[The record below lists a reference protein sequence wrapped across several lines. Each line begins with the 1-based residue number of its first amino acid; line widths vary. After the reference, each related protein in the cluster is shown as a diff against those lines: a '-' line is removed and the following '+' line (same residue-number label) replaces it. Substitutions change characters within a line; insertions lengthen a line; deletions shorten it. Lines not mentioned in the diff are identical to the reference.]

1 MSAEYWRSLGE
12 LEDSPES
19 RAFRER
25 EFPEGASEPPDA
37 VSRRTLLQLLGAS
50 VSMAG
55 LAACR
60 RPEEHIVPYVEAPEQ
75 IVPGVPRHYAT
86 TLPSGTSAYGL
97 VVESHEGRPTKLEG
111 NELHPA
117 SLGSSS
123 ARVQASVL
131 DLYDPDRSQ
140 SVLKRGAPS
149 MWTDFVAA
157 WKERAK
163 AHAANAGEGLAVL
176 ATPSASP
183 TLSRLAAAFQKAYP
197 RARFV
202 TWAPVSDANAL
213 AGIARAAGRPLLPV
227 YRLEKAKAILAID
240 ADILHAD
247 PEMIRH
253 TRAFAAGRRVQG
265 PGDAMNRLWAVEA
278 VFSITGANADHRLR
292 LPARRIP
299 VFVGA
304 LAAEL
309 RRHGL
314 TIDAPEAAE
323 VKVVG
328 AIRALSP
335 GDVGMD
341 DPHPATVVSLVD
353 GAWLRALAQDLLA
366 NRGASLIVAGPRQP
380 AAVHAAVVAL
390 NAALGNVGT
399 TVDYREPVDAL
410 LPATDAF
417 AFLVAALRDGE
428 VKTLVVLGGNPAY
441 DAPADFE
448 FAAAA
453 AKAEELIH
461 LGTHVDETAALAS
474 WHVPSAHFLE
484 SWGDAR
490 ASCGTLSVV
499 QPLILP
505 LYGAKSAVEV
515 LGLLAS
521 GEDRPGH
528 EFVQETWRVLLG
540 AAGFEKRWNRVL
552 HDGVLPQSALPGVR
566 VEPKP
571 GTFRELAA
579 AAPAQGAGEL
589 ELVFQAC
596 SKLHDG
602 ASANNAWLQELPD
615 AITKVTWDNPLLVSP
630 ATAAARGL
638 KDEDVVRLEV
648 AGRSLELPILR
659 VPGMADGTLALSL
672 GYGRKKAG
680 RVGTGI
686 GFDAFAVRTTAGLD
700 LATDVKLTPTGQS
713 HPLAET
719 QEHGSMEG
727 RSIIRE
733 ATLERY
739 KQEPGFATDHTPLFS
754 LWPEKEY
761 KKRPQWGMVIDLN
774 ACTGCNACAVAC
786 QSENNVPVVGK
797 DQVRRGREMAW
808 LRIDRYFTGAP
819 EDPGAAF
826 QPVPCMQCENAP
838 CEQVC
843 PVAATVHDDEGLNA
857 MVYNRCIGTRY
868 CSNNCPYKVR
878 RFNFFNYTKDTP
890 HVLKL
895 VNNPDVTVRA
905 RGVMEKCTYCVQ
917 RLSAAKIDAR
927 LSGREMK
934 DGDAKTACQQA
945 CPAEAIQFG
954 DLLDLE
960 SRVAKAR
967 ATDRTYALLAELN
980 SRPRTTYQARLRNP
994 HPSLAAAPPPAKDQS
1009 HG

>member
-1 MSAEYWRSLGE
+1 VSAEYWRSLGE
-12 LEDSPES
+12 LEGSPES

-25 EFPEGASEPPDA
+25 EFPEGASEAPDA
-37 VSRRTLLQLLGAS
+37 VSRRTLLQLLGAT
-50 VSMAG
+50 VGAAG

-75 IVPGVPRHYAT
+75 VVPGVPRYYAT
-86 TLPSGTSAYGL
+86 TMPNGTSAYGL

-140 SVLKRGAPS
+140 LVLRKGAPS
-149 MWTDFVAA
+149 TWADFVAA

-163 AHAANAGEGLAVL
+163 VHADGGEGLAVL
-176 ATPSASP
+176 ASPAASP
-183 TLSRLAAAFQKAYP
+183 TLARLAAAFQKAYP

-202 TWAPVSDANAL
+202 TWAPASDANAL
-213 AGIARAAGRPLLPV
+213 AGVARAAGRPLLPV
-227 YRLEKAKAILAID
+227 YRFEKAKAILAID

-247 PEMIRH
+247 PEMVRH
-253 TRAFAAGRRVQG
+253 TRAFAAGRRVQA
-265 PGDAMNRLWAVEA
+265 PGDTMNRLWAVEA
-278 VFSITGANADHRLR
+278 VLSITGANADHRLR

-299 VFVGA
+299 AFVAA

-309 RRHGL
+309 RGHGL
-314 TIDAPEAAE
+314 AIDAPAAPE
-323 VKVVG
+323 VKG
-328 AIRALSP
+328 
-335 GDVGMD
+335 
-341 DPHPATVVSLVD
+341 VD
-353 GAWLRALAQDLLA
+353 AAWLRALAEDLLA

-380 AAVHAAVVAL
+380 EAVHAAVAAL
-390 NAALGNVGT
+390 NAALGNVSA
-399 TVDYREPVDAL
+399 TVDYREPADAL
-410 LPATDAF
+410 LPSPAAF
-417 AFLVAALRDGE
+417 VDLTAALRDGQ

-441 DAPADFE
+441 DAPADLE

-453 AKAEELIH
+453 AKAEELVH
-461 LGTHVDETAALAS
+461 FGSHVDETAALAS

-528 EFVQETWRVLLG
+528 DLVQATWRVFLG
-540 AAGFEKRWNRVL
+540 ESDFEKRWNRVL
-552 HDGVLPQSALPGVR
+552 HDGVLPQSTLQGVKL
-566 VEPKP
+566 EPKP
-571 GTFRELAA
+571 GTFAELAA
-579 AAPAQGAGEL
+579 AAQAQGSGEL

-596 SKLHDG
+596 PKLHDG

-630 ATAAARGL
+630 ATAAALQL
-638 KDEDVVRLEV
+638 KDEDVVKLEV
-648 AGRSLELPILR
+648 AGRGLELPILR
-659 VPGMADGTLALSL
+659 VPGLADGTLVLSL
-672 GYGRKKAG
+672 GYGRKQAG

-686 GFDAFAVRTTAGLD
+686 GFDAYALRTSAGLD
-700 LATDVKLTPTGQS
+700 LATDVKLTPAGRTY
-713 HPLAET
+713 PLAQT

-727 RSIIRE
+727 RSLIRE
-733 ATLERY
+733 ATLDRY
-739 KQEPGFATDHTPLFS
+739 KQEPTFANDKTPLFS
-754 LWPEKEY
+754 LWTEHEY
-761 KKRPQWGMVIDLN
+761 KTKPQWGMVIDLN
-774 ACTGCNACAVAC
+774 ACTGCNACSVAC

-819 EDPGAAF
+819 EQPSAAF

-843 PVAATVHDDEGLNA
+843 PVAATVHDAEGLNA

-890 HVLKL
+890 RVLKL

-927 LSGREMK
+927 LGGRELK

-945 CPAEAIQFG
+945 CPAEAIRFG

-960 SRVAKAR
+960 SQVAKAR
-967 ATDRTYALLAELN
+967 SSDRTYALLAELN
-980 SRPRTTYQARLRNP
+980 TRPRTTYQARLRNP
-994 HPSLAAAPPPAKDQS
+994 HPSLAKAEPAGEAKEQG
-1009 HG
+1009 HA

>member
-1 MSAEYWRSLGE
+1 VSAEHWRSLGE

-25 EFPEGASEPPDA
+25 EFPEGASEAPDT

-50 VSMAG
+50 AGAVS

-75 IVPGVPRHYAT
+75 IVPGIPRYYAT
-86 TLPSGTSAYGL
+86 TMPNGTSAYGL

-140 SVLKRGAPS
+140 AVLKRGERS
-149 MWTDFVAA
+149 SWTDFVAA
-157 WKERAK
+157 WKARAQ
-163 AHAANAGEGLAVL
+163 AHSADAGAGLAVL
-176 ATPSASP
+176 ASPSASP
-183 TLSRLAAAFQKAYP
+183 TLYRLAAAFQKTYP

-202 TWAPVSDANAL
+202 TWAPVSDANAAL
-213 AGIARAAGRPLLPV
+213 GVEQAVGRPLLPV
-227 YRLEKAKAILAID
+227 YRLDKAKAILAVD

-253 TRAFAAGRRVQG
+253 TRGFAAGRRLQA

-278 VFSITGANADHRLR
+278 VLSITGANADHRLR
-292 LPARRIP
+292 LGAQRIP
-299 VFVGA
+299 AFLAA

-309 RRHGL
+309 RGQGL
-314 TIDAPEAAE
+314 AIDAPAAPEVKGVEAAW
-323 VKVVG
+323 V
-328 AIRALSP
+328 
-335 GDVGMD
+335 
-341 DPHPATVVSLVD
+341 
-353 GAWLRALAQDLLA
+353 RALAQDLLA
-366 NRGASLIVAGPRQP
+366 HRGTSLVVAGPRQP

-390 NAALGNVGT
+390 NAALGNVSA
-399 TVDYREPVDAL
+399 TVDYHEPVDAL
-410 LPATDAF
+410 LPSTAAF
-417 AFLVAALRDGE
+417 AELTKALREGQ

-441 DAPADFE
+441 DAPADLD

-453 AKAEELIH
+453 KKAEELVH
-461 LGTHVDETAALAS
+461 FGSHVDETAALAS

-505 LYGAKSAVEV
+505 LYGAKTAVEV

-521 GEDRPGH
+521 GEDRSGH
-528 EFVQETWRVLLG
+528 DLVQSTWRPILG
-540 AAGFEKRWNRVL
+540 ESDFDKRWNRVL
-552 HDGVLPQSALPGVR
+552 HDGVLPESALPGV
-566 VEPKP
+566 KLDLKA
-571 GTFRELAA
+571 GNFTALAA
-579 AAPAQGAGEL
+579 AAQAPGAGAL
-589 ELVFQAC
+589 EVVFQAC
-596 SKLHDG
+596 PKLEGG

-630 ATAAARGL
+630 ATAGRLGL
-638 KDEDVVRLEV
+638 KDEDVVKLEV
-648 AGRSLELPILR
+648 AGRSLELPVLR
-659 VPGMADGTLALSL
+659 VPGLADGTLGLSL
-672 GYGRKKAG
+672 GYGRKQAG
-680 RVGTGI
+680 RVGTGV
-686 GFDAFAVRTTAGLD
+686 GFDGYSLRTTAGLD
-700 LATDVKLTPTGQS
+700 LATDVELTPAGRS
-713 HPLAET
+713 YPLAHT
-719 QEHGSMEG
+719 QEHGTMEG
-727 RSIIRE
+727 RALIKE
-733 ATLERY
+733 ATLDHY
-739 KQEPGFATDHTPLFS
+739 KQDPQFATDKTPLFS
-754 LWPEKEY
+754 LWTEHEY
-761 KKRPQWGMVIDLN
+761 KSKPQWGMVIDLN
-774 ACTGCNACAVAC
+774 ACTGCNACSVAC

-808 LRIDRYFTGAP
+808 LRIDRYFTGPP
-819 EDPGAAF
+819 EEPAAAF

-843 PVAATVHDDEGLNA
+843 PVAATVHDEDGLNA

-890 HVLKL
+890 RVLKL

-927 LSGREMK
+927 LGGRELA

-945 CPAEAIQFG
+945 CPAEAIRFG

-960 SRVAKAR
+960 SQVAKAR
-967 ATDRTYALLAELN
+967 SSDRTYALLAELN
-980 SRPRTTYQARLRNP
+980 TRPRTTYQARIKNP
-994 HPSLAAAPPPAKDQS
+994 HPSLAATPPPAKDQS

>member
-1 MSAEYWRSLGE
+1 MSPAYWRSLGE
-12 LEDSPES
+12 LEDTPES
-19 RAFRER
+19 RAFRDR

-37 VSRRTLLQLLGAS
+37 VSRRSLLQLLGAS
-50 VSMAG
+50 VGAAG

-75 IVPGVPRHYAT
+75 IVPGVPRYYAT
-86 TLPSGTSAYGL
+86 TMPSGTSAYGL

-140 SVLKRGAPS
+140 AVLKRGERS
-149 MWTDFVAA
+149 SWTDFVAG

-163 AHAANAGEGLAVL
+163 THAVDGGEGLAVL
-176 ATPSASP
+176 IAPSSSP
-183 TLSRLAAAFQKAYP
+183 TLARLSAAFQKAYP

-213 AGIARAAGRPLLPV
+213 AGIARAAERPLLPV
-227 YRLEKAKAILAID
+227 LRLEKAKTILAID
-240 ADILHAD
+240 ADILHTD
-247 PEMIRH
+247 PEMVRH
-253 TRAFAAGRRVQG
+253 TRAFAAGRRVQA
-265 PGDAMNRLWAVEA
+265 PGDAMSRLWAVEA
-278 VFSITGANADHRLR
+278 LLSITGANADHRLR

-299 VFVGA
+299 AFVSA
-304 LAAEL
+304 LAAAL
-309 RRHGL
+309 RNHGL
-314 TIDAPEAAE
+314 AIDAPAAPE
-323 VKVVG
+323 
-328 AIRALSP
+328 LP
-335 GDVGMD
+335 G
-341 DPHPATVVSLVD
+341 VD
-353 GAWLRALAQDLLA
+353 AAWLRALAEDLLA

-380 AAVHAAVVAL
+380 AVVHAAVVAL
-390 NAALGNVGT
+390 NAALGNVSA

-410 LPATDAF
+410 LPAPAAF
-417 AFLVAALRDGE
+417 ADLVSALGAGQ

-441 DAPADFE
+441 DAPADLE
-448 FAAAA
+448 FRAAA
-453 AKAEELIH
+453 AKAEELVH
-461 LGTHVDETAALAS
+461 FGSHVDETAALAS
-474 WHVPSAHFLE
+474 WHVPSTHFLE
-484 SWGDAR
+484 AWGDAR

-528 EFVQETWRVLLG
+528 ELVQETWRVLLG
-540 AAGFEKRWNRVL
+540 APDFEKRWNRVL

-566 VEPKP
+566 LEPKP
-571 GTFRELAA
+571 ETLAELAA
-579 AAPAQGAGEL
+579 AAQAQGSGEL
-589 ELVFQAC
+589 EVVFQAC
-596 SKLHDG
+596 PKLEAG

-630 ATAAARGL
+630 ATAAGLGL
-638 KDEDVVRLEV
+638 KDEDVVKLEV
-648 AGRSLELPILR
+648 AGRAMELPILR
-659 VPGMADGTLALSL
+659 VPGIADGTLVLSL
-672 GYGRKKAG
+672 GYGRKQAG
-680 RVGTGI
+680 RVGNGV
-686 GFDAFAVRTTAGLD
+686 GFDAFPLRTTPGLD
-700 LATDVKLTPTGQS
+700 LATDVKLTPAGRT
-713 HPLAET
+713 HPLAQT
-719 QEHGSMEG
+719 QEHGTMEG

-739 KQEPGFATDHTPLFS
+739 RQDPKFATDETPLFS
-754 LWPEKEY
+754 LWAEHEY
-761 KKRPQWGMVIDLN
+761 KSKPQWGMVIDLN
-774 ACTGCNACAVAC
+774 ACTGCNACSVAC

-808 LRIDRYFTGAP
+808 LRVDRYFSGPPEAP
-819 EDPGAAF
+819 SAAF

-843 PVAATVHDDEGLNA
+843 PVAATVHDADGLNA

-890 HVLKL
+890 RVLKL
-895 VNNPDVTVRA
+895 ANNPDVTVRA

-927 LSGREMK
+927 LGGRELK

-945 CPAEAIQFG
+945 CPAEAIRFG

-960 SRVAKAR
+960 SQVAKAR
-967 ATDRTYALLAELN
+967 FSDRTYALLAELN
-980 SRPRTTYQARLRNP
+980 TRPRTTYQARLRNP
-994 HPSLAAAPPPAKDQS
+994 HPSLAATPPSAKDPS
-1009 HG
+1009 HA

>member
-1 MSAEYWRSLGE
+1 M
-12 LEDSPES
+12 
-19 RAFRER
+19 
-25 EFPEGASEPPDA
+25 
-37 VSRRTLLQLLGAS
+37 
-50 VSMAG
+50 
-55 LAACR
+55 
-60 RPEEHIVPYVEAPEQ
+60 
-75 IVPGVPRHYAT
+75 
-86 TLPSGTSAYGL
+86 
-97 VVESHEGRPTKLEG
+97 
-111 NELHPA
+111 
-117 SLGSSS
+117 
-123 ARVQASVL
+123 
-131 DLYDPDRSQ
+131 
-140 SVLKRGAPS
+140 
-149 MWTDFVAA
+149 
-157 WKERAK
+157 
-163 AHAANAGEGLAVL
+163 
-176 ATPSASP
+176 
-183 TLSRLAAAFQKAYP
+183 
-197 RARFV
+197 

-213 AGIARAAGRPLLPV
+213 AGVARAAGRPLLPV

-247 PEMIRH
+247 PEMVRH
-253 TRAFAAGRRVQG
+253 TRAFAAGRRVQA
-265 PGDAMNRLWAVEA
+265 PGDTMNRLWAVEA
-278 VFSITGANADHRLR
+278 VLSITGANADHRLR

-299 VFVGA
+299 AFVAA

-309 RRHGL
+309 RSHGL
-314 TIDAPEAAE
+314 AIDAPAAPE
-323 VKVVG
+323 VKG
-328 AIRALSP
+328 
-335 GDVGMD
+335 
-341 DPHPATVVSLVD
+341 VD
-353 GAWLRALAQDLLA
+353 AAWLRALAQDLLA

-390 NAALGNVGT
+390 NAALGNVSA
-399 TVDYREPVDAL
+399 TVDYREPTDAL
-410 LPATDAF
+410 LPSP
-417 AFLVAALRDGE
+417 AALADLTAALGAGQ

-441 DAPADFE
+441 DAPADLE

-453 AKAEELIH
+453 AKAEELVH
-461 LGTHVDETAALAS
+461 FGSHVDETAALAS

-521 GEDRPGH
+521 GEDKPGH
-528 EFVQETWRVLLG
+528 DLVQATWRGLPRRGRLREALEPR
-540 AAGFEKRWNRVL
+540 AARRCPAAERAARASSSSRSRARF
-552 HDGVLPQSALPGVR
+552 A
-566 VEPKP
+566 
-571 GTFRELAA
+571 ELAA
-579 AAPAQGAGEL
+579 AAQAQGSGEL

-596 SKLHDG
+596 PKLEGG

-630 ATAAARGL
+630 ATAAALHL
-638 KDEDVVRLEV
+638 KDEDVVKLEV

-659 VPGMADGTLALSL
+659 VPGLADGTLVLSL
-672 GYGRKKAG
+672 GYGRKQAG
-680 RVGTGI
+680 RVGNGV
-686 GFDAFAVRTTAGLD
+686 GFDGYSLRTSAGLD
-700 LATDVKLTPTGQS
+700 LATDVKLTPAGRS
-713 HPLAET
+713 YPLAQT

-727 RSIIRE
+727 RSLIRE
-733 ATLERY
+733 ATLEGYRQDP
-739 KQEPGFATDHTPLFS
+739 KFANDETPLFS
-754 LWPEKEY
+754 LWTEHEY
-761 KKRPQWGMVIDLN
+761 KTKPQWGMVIDLN
-774 ACTGCNACAVAC
+774 ACTGCNACSVAC

-819 EDPGAAF
+819 EEPSAAF

-843 PVAATVHDDEGLNA
+843 PVAATVHDADGLNA

-890 HVLKL
+890 RVLKL

-927 LSGREMK
+927 LGGRELK

-945 CPAEAIQFG
+945 CPAEAIRFG

-960 SRVAKAR
+960 SQVAKAR
-967 ATDRTYALLAELN
+967 ASDRTYALLAELN
-980 SRPRTTYQARLRNP
+980 TRPRTTYQARLRNP
-994 HPSLAAAPPPAKDQS
+994 HPSLAATPPSAKDPS
-1009 HG
+1009 HA

>member
-1 MSAEYWRSLGE
+1 MNAEYWRSLGE

-25 EFPEGASEPPDA
+25 EFPEGASEAPDA
-37 VSRRTLLQLLGAS
+37 VSRRTLLQLLGAT
-50 VSMAG
+50 VGAAG
-55 LAACR
+55 LGAACR

-75 IVPGVPRHYAT
+75 IVPGVPRYYAT
-86 TLPSGTSAYGL
+86 TMPNGTSAYGL

-123 ARVQASVL
+123 ARVQAAVL

-140 SVLKRGAPS
+140 TVLKRGERSSWA
-149 MWTDFVAA
+149 DFVAA
-157 WKERAK
+157 WSERVK
-163 AHAANAGEGLAVL
+163 AHSDGEGLAVL
-176 ATPSASP
+176 TAPAASP
-183 TLSRLAAAFQKAYP
+183 TLARLAAAFQKSYP
-197 RARFV
+197 RARVV
-202 TWAPVSDANAL
+202 TWAPVSDANVL
-213 AGIARAAGRPLLPV
+213 AGVTRAAGRPLLPV

-240 ADILHAD
+240 ADILHSD
-247 PEMIRH
+247 PETVRY
-253 TRAFAAGRRVQG
+253 TRAFAAARRVQA
-265 PGDAMNRLWAVEA
+265 PGDTMNRLWAVEA
-278 VFSITGANADHRLR
+278 VLSITGANADHRLR

-299 VFVGA
+299 AFVAA

-309 RRHGL
+309 RRQGL
-314 TIDAPEAAE
+314 AIDAPAAAE

-328 AIRALSP
+328 A
-335 GDVGMD
+335 VGMD
-341 DPHPATVVSLVD
+341 DPHPATLSFSLD
-353 GAWLRALAQDLLA
+353 GAWLRALAEDLLA
-366 NRGASLIVAGPRQP
+366 NRGASLIVAGSRQP

-390 NAALGNVGT
+390 NAALGNVSA

-410 LPATDAF
+410 LPSPAAF
-417 AFLVAALRDGE
+417 ADLVKALGDGQ
-428 VKTLVVLGGNPAY
+428 VKTLVVLGGNPVY
-441 DAPADFE
+441 DAPADLE

-453 AKAEELIH
+453 AKAEELVH
-461 LGTHVDETAALAS
+461 FGSHVDETAALAS

-499 QPLILP
+499 QPLIMP

-521 GEDRPGH
+521 GEDKPGH
-528 EFVQETWRVLLG
+528 DHVQATWHGILG
-540 AAGFEKRWNRVL
+540 EPDFEKRWNRVL
-552 HDGVLPQSALPGVR
+552 HDGVLPQSALPGLR
-566 VEPKP
+566 FEPKP
-571 GTFRELAA
+571 GTFAELAA
-579 AAPAQGAGEL
+579 AVQAHGSSEL

-596 SKLHDG
+596 PKLHDG

-630 ATAAARGL
+630 ATATALHL

-659 VPGMADGTLALSL
+659 VPGLADGTLVLSL
-672 GYGRKKAG
+672 GYGRQQAG
-680 RVGTGI
+680 RVGTGV
-686 GFDAFAVRTTAGLD
+686 GFDGYSLRTSASLD
-700 LATDVKLTPTGQS
+700 LATDVKLTPAGRS
-713 HPLAET
+713 YPLAQT

-727 RSIIRE
+727 RSLIRE
-733 ATLERY
+733 ATLAGYRQDP
-739 KQEPGFATDHTPLFS
+739 KFATADETPLFS
-754 LWPEKEY
+754 LWTEHEY
-761 KKRPQWGMVIDLN
+761 KSRPQWGMVIDLN
-774 ACTGCNACAVAC
+774 ACTGCNACSIAC

-819 EDPGAAF
+819 EEPSAAF

-843 PVAATVHDDEGLNA
+843 PVAATVHDEDGLNA

-890 HVLKL
+890 RVLKL
-895 VNNPDVTVRA
+895 VNNPDVTVRS

-917 RLSAAKIDAR
+917 RLSSAKIDAR
-927 LSGREMK
+927 LGGRELK

-945 CPAEAIQFG
+945 CPAEAIRFG

-960 SRVAKAR
+960 SLVAKAR
-967 ATDRTYALLAELN
+967 SSDRTYALLAELN
-980 SRPRTTYQARLRNP
+980 TRPRTTYQARLRNP
-994 HPSLAAAPPPAKDQS
+994 HPSLAAALPPAKDQS

>member
-1 MSAEYWRSLGE
+1 MSAAYWRSLGE
-12 LEDSPES
+12 LEDAT

-50 VSMAG
+50 DGAAG

-75 IVPGVPRHYAT
+75 VVPGIPRYYAT

-123 ARVQASVL
+123 ARVQASVF

-140 SVLKRGAPS
+140 LVLRKGVPS
-149 MWTDFVAA
+149 TWADFVAA

-163 AHAANAGEGLAVL
+163 SHADGGQGLAVL
-176 ATPSASP
+176 TSPWASP

-213 AGIARAAGRPLLPV
+213 AGIARAARRPLLPV

-240 ADILHAD
+240 ADLLHAD

-253 TRAFAAGRRVQG
+253 TRGFAAGRRVQG
-265 PGDAMNRLWAVEA
+265 AGDSMNRLWAVEA
-278 VFSITGANADHRLR
+278 VLSITGANADHRLR

-299 VFVGA
+299 AFVAA

-309 RRHGL
+309 RGQGL
-314 TIDAPEAAE
+314 AIDAPAAPQ
-323 VKVVG
+323 VNG
-328 AIRALSP
+328 
-335 GDVGMD
+335 
-341 DPHPATVVSLVD
+341 VD
-353 GAWLRALAQDLLA
+353 AAWLRALAEDLLA

-390 NAALGNVGT
+390 NAALGNVSS

-410 LPATDAF
+410 LPAPAAF
-417 AFLVAALRDGE
+417 ADLVRALGAGQL
-428 VKTLVVLGGNPAY
+428 KTLVVLGGNPAY
-441 DAPADFE
+441 DAPADLE
-448 FAAAA
+448 FAALA
-453 AKAEELIH
+453 AKAEELVH
-461 LGTHVDETAALAS
+461 FGSHVDETAALAS

-484 SWGDAR
+484 AWGDAR

-521 GEDRPGH
+521 GEDKPGH
-528 EFVQETWRVLLG
+528 ELVQSTWRGLLG
-540 AAGFEKRWNRVL
+540 EPDFEKRWNRVL
-552 HDGVLPQSALPGVR
+552 HDGVLPESALAGAKFQVQAGVLA
-566 VEPKP
+566 
-571 GTFRELAA
+571 ELAA
-579 AAPAQGAGEL
+579 AAQAQGSGEL
-589 ELVFQAC
+589 EVVFQAC
-596 SKLHDG
+596 PKLHDG
-602 ASANNAWLQELPD
+602 AFANNAWLQELPD

-630 ATAAARGL
+630 ATAAGLGL
-638 KDEDVVRLEV
+638 KDEDVVKLEV
-648 AGRSLELPILR
+648 GGRAMELPILR
-659 VPGMADGTLALSL
+659 VPGLADGTLVLSL
-672 GYGRKKAG
+672 GYGRKQAG
-680 RVGTGI
+680 RVGAGV
-686 GFDAFAVRTTAGLD
+686 GFDAFSLRTAAGLD
-700 LATDVKLTPTGQS
+700 LATDVKLTPAGRS
-713 HPLAET
+713 YPLAQT
-719 QEHGSMEG
+719 QEHGAMEG

-733 ATLERY
+733 ATLEGYRRDP
-739 KQEPGFATDHTPLFS
+739 KFATDTTPLFS
-754 LWPEKEY
+754 LWAEHEY
-761 KKRPQWGMVIDLN
+761 KSRPQWGMVIDLN
-774 ACTGCNACAVAC
+774 ACTGCNACSVAC

-808 LRIDRYFTGAP
+808 LRVDRYFSGSPEAP
-819 EDPGAAF
+819 SAAF

-843 PVAATVHDDEGLNA
+843 PVAATVHDADGLNA

-890 HVLKL
+890 RVLKL

-927 LSGREMK
+927 LGGRELK

-945 CPAEAIQFG
+945 CPAEAIRFG

-960 SRVAKAR
+960 SQVAKAR
-967 ATDRTYALLAELN
+967 SSDRTYALLAELN
-980 SRPRTTYQARLRNP
+980 TRPRTTYQARLRNP
-994 HPSLAAAPPPAKDQS
+994 HPALAATPPAAKDQS